1 MEWIVQLSMKFRVLL
16 LVCLPC
22 MAAVPAMTASGD
34 YLGGGI
40 QLGGSGTGVTVATTA
55 ITQMTTATIPPTTLP
70 VTGSLSVTTTPAG
83 ATVFIDGVQRG
94 VSPTTIPGLAP
105 GDHTL
110 LVKLN
115 GYADLTAPVTITAGQ
130 ARAYTT
136 ALSPAAI
143 AANTPSKSA
152 PTKTPGFE
160 AVIGLS
166 ALGAVAALL
175 LLRKNNP

>member
-1 MEWIVQLSMKFRVLL
+1 MKFRVLL
-16 LVCLPC
+16 LVCLLC

-110 LVKLN
+110 LLKLA
-115 GYADLTAPVTITAGQ
+115 GYEDLTAPVTITAGQ
-130 ARAYTT
+130 TQAYTT
-136 ALSPAAI
+136 ALSPAVTPLPALP
-143 AANTPSKSA
+143 AATR
-152 PTKTPGFE
+152 TPGF
-160 AVIGLS
+160 
-166 ALGAVAALL
+166 GAVPGIMATGALL
-175 LLRKNNP
+175 FVRKIRSF